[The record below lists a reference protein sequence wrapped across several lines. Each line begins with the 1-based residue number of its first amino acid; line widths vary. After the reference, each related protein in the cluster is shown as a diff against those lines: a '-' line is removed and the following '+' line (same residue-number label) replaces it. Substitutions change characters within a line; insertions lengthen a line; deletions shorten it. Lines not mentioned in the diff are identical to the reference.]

1 MHERDNHIDLCERA
15 STHPVSVHVT
25 LWPRYTCVTAISL
38 RHLSMTSVPFD
49 LLAIH
54 HRPVD
59 AQGNISGRPSENINR
74 AHPTSISL
82 SYVQWPMKP
91 PRMIEKKRYVYQPQ
105 RQNVDMSAH
114 GRSSRSLVR
123 THVIR
128 HRNKHKLFINDT
140 VRSRLARP
148 HPHASPLASPPGY
161 IQRTRE
167 PW

>member
-1 MHERDNHIDLCERA
+1 MIGECQYIYVE
-15 STHPVSVHVT
+15 P
-25 LWPRYTCVTAISL
+25 WYTCITNVNL

-59 AQGNISGRPSENINR
+59 AQGNISGRPSENINQ

-91 PRMIEKKRYVYQPQ
+91 PRMIEKKRYVYHFQ
-105 RQNVDMSAH
+105 RQVVDMLAH
-114 GRSSRSLVR
+114 GRSFRSLVR

-148 HPHASPLASPPGY
+148 HPHASPLASLLGY
-161 IQRTRE
+161 LQRTRE